1 MGEKSPEKKSPSP
14 LETKPADRPVP
25 EKTAKG
31 LGNAAL
37 NGAGT
42 KK

>member
-14 LETKPADRPVP
+14 LETKPVERQIP
-25 EKTAKG
+25 EKTAKD
-31 LGNAAL
+31 LGATAL
-37 NGAGT
+37 KGAT

>member
-14 LETKPADRPVP
+14 LETKPIDRQIP
-25 EKTAKG
+25 EKTATG
-31 LGNAAL
+31 LGNTAL
-37 NGAGT
+37 KGAG